1 MENRPPIHITVITYT
16 YSACKKDTCARL
28 MRNRLK
34 ERATYVLEGR
44 RIEAL
49 EVMFVTVICRPPRP
63 PYFLFFARSHMV
75 ADIITEHVLLLGS
88 AEGSGLV
95 RGGWG
100 IVKEQRLR
108 G

>member
-1 MENRPPIHITVITYT
+1 
-16 YSACKKDTCARL
+16 
-28 MRNRLK
+28 MRRLK
-34 ERATYVLEGR
+34 SCFSLLYAV
-44 RIEAL
+44 
-49 EVMFVTVICRPPRP
+49 PPRP

-75 ADIITEHVLLLGS
+75 ADIITEHILLLGS

-95 RGGWG
+95 RGGWE